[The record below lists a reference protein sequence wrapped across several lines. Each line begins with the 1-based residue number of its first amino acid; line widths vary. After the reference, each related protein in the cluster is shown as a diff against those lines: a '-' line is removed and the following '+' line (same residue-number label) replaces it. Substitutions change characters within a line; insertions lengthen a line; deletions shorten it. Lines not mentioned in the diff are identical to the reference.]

1 MSAPLEALDPFVRQ
15 DGQRTAHEN
24 TGCNQ
29 NEIRHMLTTETAI
42 VTGASQGIGASLV
55 TRFLEKG
62 FTVVG
67 NSRAISDSTHL
78 TPSSQLALV
87 EGDIADS
94 ATAQKI
100 TDTAIARFGRI
111 DILVN
116 NAGLL
121 VSKPFIDYTPDDFE
135 ALVSTILAGFFY
147 ISQSAASP
155 EIS

>member
-1 MSAPLEALDPFVRQ
+1 VD
-15 DGQRTAHEN
+15 
-24 TGCNQ
+24 
-29 NEIRHMLTTETAI
+29 
-42 VTGASQGIGASLV
+42 
-55 TRFLEKG
+55 
-62 FTVVG
+62 
-67 NSRAISDSTHL
+67 
-78 TPSSQLALV
+78 
-87 EGDIADS
+87 GDIADS

-155 EIS
+155 EISSWEQKSSEVF